1 MKSTDFH
8 FTCCPL
14 VYSTIMAGQGFIL
27 FFSSTLGSNMTH
39 ISGIFT
45 YSQNSTTGSTGVMVL
60 ATKGSSSQDV
70 TLDTTP
76 SRLTTLVVVQL
87 AS

>member
-1 MKSTDFH
+1 MKSIDFH
-8 FTCCPL
+8 IMCFQF
-14 VYSTIMAGQGFIL
+14 VYSTIMVGQGFIL
-27 FFSSTLGSNMTH
+27 FFLSTLGWNMMQ
-39 ISGIFT
+39 ILSICT
-45 YSQNSTTGSTGVMVL
+45 YSQNSTTGSTGVIFL

-70 TLDTTP
+70 TLDTTF